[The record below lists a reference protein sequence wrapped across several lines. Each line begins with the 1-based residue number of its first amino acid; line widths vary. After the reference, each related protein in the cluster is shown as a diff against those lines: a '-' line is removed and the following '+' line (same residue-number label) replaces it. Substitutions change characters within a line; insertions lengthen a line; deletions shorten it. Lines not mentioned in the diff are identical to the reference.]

1 MTDTA
6 SDVGA
11 PVAAPSLGETLDEYR
26 RELTGFA
33 YQMLGSPFDA
43 EDAVQE
49 TLIRAVRA
57 HDRFEGR
64 SSLRTWL
71 YRIVSNVCIDMRRS
85 SGRRALPYDL
95 SETPSAPVLDS
106 LGEPRGAET
115 WVEPIPDAA
124 VDPGEQA
131 VTRDSVRLAFIT
143 ALQTLPPRQR
153 AVLILRDVLSW
164 KAAEVAGL
172 LDTTV
177 ASVNSALQRA
187 RATLAARKD
196 DHGDAPDPVN
206 ADDAAL
212 LARYV
217 DAFQRYDI
225 DALVS
230 LLHEDATQCMPPF
243 ALWLEGPADIAA
255 WHLGPGHEC
264 RGSRL
269 VPLRANGQTG
279 FAQYRQGSEPGRYV
293 AWSVQLLQVRE
304 GRISSI
310 NGFLN
315 TDLFGVFGLPTEAT
329 AAALDVLESAQPG

>member
-6 SDVGA
+6 TGTGA
-11 PVAAPSLGETLDEYR
+11 PVAAPSLGDTLDEYR

-57 HDRFEGR
+57 HERFEGR

-71 YRIVSNVCIDMRRS
+71 YRIISNVCIDMRRS

-95 SETPSAPVLDS
+95 SATPSPPVLGS
-106 LGEPRGAET
+106 LGEPRGPET
-115 WVEPIPDAA
+115 WVEPLPDAA

-131 VTRDSVRLAFIT
+131 VTRDSVRLAFVT
-143 ALQTLPPRQR
+143 ALQALPPRQR

-164 KAAEVAGL
+164 KAAEVAEL

-187 RATLAARKD
+187 RVTLAARKTD
-196 DHGDAPDPVN
+196 QGDAPDPLST
-206 ADDAAL
+206 DDADL

-243 ALWLEGPADIAA
+243 ALWLKGPSDIAA

-269 VPLRANGQTG
+269 VPVRANAQTA
-279 FAQYRQGSEPGRYV
+279 FAQYRQGPGPGRYV
-293 AWSVQLLQVRE
+293 AWSIQLLQVH
-304 GRISSI
+304 GDRISSI
-310 NGFLN
+310 NAFLN
-315 TDLFGVFGLPTEAT
+315 TGLFEKFGLPIEAT
-329 AAALDVLESAQPG
+329 ADTLDSITAAH